1 MRKDTLEKAK
11 ADLASL
17 DEAGK
22 AKFKR
27 LERNHLE
34 PVKLKVGEGGSIE
47 LKNPKANIVD
57 HYIQLLETI
66 GVADDDVHHYVLTQL
81 VAILGEDNMNA
92 GLSLLRGIAPKD
104 SIETMLASQMV
115 SVNHL
120 ALVMMRRS
128 LNENIPSGQVESL
141 INRSTKLLK
150 TFATLNESLVK
161 YRNQGKQVIQV
172 QHFNVENHGQAMIGN
187 IGGGGVHAK
196 T

>member
-1 MRKDTLEKAK
+1 MQKDALEKAK

-57 HYIQLLETI
+57 HHIQLLETI
-66 GVADDDVHHYVLTQL
+66 GVADDDVHNYILTQL
-81 VAILGEDNMNA
+81 VTIMGEDNMNA
-92 GLSLLRGIAPKD
+92 GLALLRGIAPQD
-104 SIETMLASQMV
+104 STESMLASQMV

-120 ALVMMRRS
+120 ALMMMRRS
-128 LNENIPSGQVESL
+128 LNDQLPAGHVESL

>member
-1 MRKDTLEKAK
+1 
-11 ADLASL
+11 
-17 DEAGK
+17 
-22 AKFKR
+22 
-27 LERNHLE
+27 
-34 PVKLKVGEGGSIE
+34 
-47 LKNPKANIVD
+47 
-57 HYIQLLETI
+57 
-66 GVADDDVHHYVLTQL
+66 
-81 VAILGEDNMNA
+81 
-92 GLSLLRGIAPKD
+92 
-104 SIETMLASQMV
+104 MV

>member
-1 MRKDTLEKAK
+1 
-11 ADLASL
+11 L
-17 DEAGK
+17 D
-22 AKFKR
+22 
-27 LERNHLE
+27 
-34 PVKLKVGEGGSIE
+34 PVKLKVGEGGGIE

-81 VAILGEDNMNA
+81 VAIMGEDNMNA
-92 GLSLLRGIAPKD
+92 GLALLSGIAPQD
-104 SIETMLASQMV
+104 STETMLASQMV

-120 ALVMMRRS
+120 ALMMMRRS
-128 LNENIPSGQVESL
+128 LNDQLPAGHVESL

-161 YRNQGKQVIQV
+161 YRNHGKQVIQV

>member
-1 MRKDTLEKAK
+1 MQKDALEKAK

-34 PVKLKVGEGGSIE
+34 PVKLKVGEGGGIE
-47 LKNPKANIVD
+47 LKHQKANIVD
-57 HYIQLLETI
+57 HYTQLLETI
-66 GVADDDVHHYVLTQL
+66 GVADDDVHNYVLTQL
-81 VAILGEDNMNA
+81 VAIMGEDYMNA
-92 GLSLLRGIAPKD
+92 GLALLRGIAPQD
-104 SIETMLASQMV
+104 STETMLASQMV

-128 LNENIPSGQVESL
+128 LNDQLPAGHVESL

-150 TFATLNESLVK
+150 TFTTLNESFVK

-172 QHFNVENHGQAMIGN
+172 QHFNVENNGQAMIGN

>member
-27 LERNHLE
+27 LERNHLK

-81 VAILGEDNMNA
+81 VAIMGEDNMNA
-92 GLSLLRGIAPKD
+92 GLSLVRGIAPQD
-104 SIETMLASQMV
+104 STESMLASQMV

-128 LNENIPSGQVESL
+128 LNDQLPAGHVESL

>member
-1 MRKDTLEKAK
+1 MQKDALEKAK

-34 PVKLKVGEGGSIE
+34 PVKLKVGEGGGIE

-57 HYIQLLETI
+57 HYTQLLETI

-81 VAILGEDNMNA
+81 VAIMGEDNMNA
-92 GLSLLRGIAPKD
+92 GLALLRGIAAND
-104 SIETMLASQMV
+104 STETMLASQMV

-128 LNENIPSGQVESL
+128 LNDQLPAGHVESL

-150 TFATLNESLVK
+150 TFTTLNESLVK
-161 YRNQGKQVIQV
+161 YRNHGKQVIQV

>member
-1 MRKDTLEKAK
+1 M
-11 ADLASL
+11 
-17 DEAGK
+17 
-22 AKFKR
+22 
-27 LERNHLE
+27 
-34 PVKLKVGEGGSIE
+34 
-47 LKNPKANIVD
+47 
-57 HYIQLLETI
+57 QLLETI
-66 GVADDDVHHYVLTQL
+66 GVADDDVHNYVLTQL
-81 VAILGEDNMNA
+81 VAIMGEDNMNA
-92 GLSLLRGIAPKD
+92 GLALLRGIAPQD
-104 SIETMLASQMV
+104 STETMLASQMV

-128 LNENIPSGQVESL
+128 LNDRLPAGHVESL